1 MKKSLFI
8 LTLFMMMTQIGFSQH
23 KGAHAVTYKF
33 IGIDTHSPYA
43 KANDDGTFQFKFD
56 RKAAFDNMQPGIE
69 MSYYYGIKDW
79 LAVGVPIRVGKIS
92 LRQPLV
98 MDVES
103 PAAYK
108 EALFFAADARAKI
121 SAEFMKNQI
130 VVPYL
135 STGFGMMK
143 RRGTK
148 AIDMQIPVE
157 LGLSFRVADNFF
169 LSVGTEYRVS
179 LDEMS
184 DKDAQ
189 SFTDNM
195 IHSAGF
201 TFVIGDKEETPP
213 PPPPVEIE
221 VEEPPADA
229 DGDGIVDEEDTCPDV
244 AGLAKFAGCPD
255 TDGDD
260 IQDSADDCPD
270 VAGLA
275 AFKGCPDS
283 DGDGLPDNNDDC
295 PTEAGSLSNKGCPVK
310 VLDRDNDGVSDED
323 DACPDTPGK
332 AALAGCPD
340 TDGDGIADK
349 KDQCPSAPGIAKFN
363 GCPDTDGDG
372 VADKNDRC
380 PTTKGTIANKG
391 CPEIKKEDVKALTFA
406 TEGVEFETGKNI
418 IRTSSY
424 PSLDNVASIMAKY
437 PNYSLSISGYTDSVG
452 NDANN
457 LKLSEKRAQACFD
470 YLVGKGVSSSRM
482 GSAGYGEA
490 SPVADNATKEGR
502 QRNRRVEFRIF
513 LK

>member
-8 LTLFMMMTQIGFSQH
+8 FSIVFLMMSQIGLSQH
-23 KGAHAVTYKF
+23 KGAHAISYKF
-33 IGIDTHSPYA
+33 IGVDTHSPYA
-43 KANDDGTFQFKFD
+43 KVNTDGTRQFKFD
-56 RKAAFDNMQPGIE
+56 SDGAFDNMTGGIE
-69 MSYYYGIKDW
+69 IGYHYGINDW
-79 LAVGVPIRVGKIS
+79 LAVGVPFRVGKINI
-92 LRQPLV
+92 RQDSV
-98 MDVES
+98 GNNFSD
-103 PAAYK
+103 
-108 EALFFAADARAKI
+108 ALFVTADIRAKL
-121 SAEFMKNQI
+121 SASFMPKQI
-130 VVPYL
+130 LTPYL

-143 RRGTK
+143 RERDN
-148 AIDMQIPVE
+148 IDMQLPVE
-157 LGLSFRVADNFF
+157 LGLSLRVANNFF
-169 LSVGTEYRVS
+169 ISVGTEYRFS
-179 LDEMS
+179 FDELG
-184 DKDAQ
+184 DGDVQ

-195 IHSAGF
+195 LHSAGF
-201 TFVIGDKEETPP
+201 IFVIGDQEETP

-221 VEEPPADA
+221 VEAPPADT
-229 DGDGIVDEEDTCPDV
+229 DGDGIVDTEDTCPDV

-270 VAGLA
+270 VVGLA
-275 AFKGCPDS
+275 AFKGCPDT
-283 DGDGLPDNNDDC
+283 DGDGLPDNSDDC
-295 PTEAGSLSNKGCPVK
+295 PTEAGSLSNKGCPIK

-349 KDQCPSAPGIAKFN
+349 KDQCPSAPGVAKFN
-363 GCPDTDGDG
+363 GCPDTDNDG
-372 VADKNDRC
+372 VADKSDKC
-380 PTTKGTIANKG
+380 PTTKGTIANNG

-437 PNYSLSISGYTDSVG
+437 PNYSLSINGYTDSVG
-452 NDANN
+452 NDNNN

-470 YLVGKGVSSSRM
+470 YLMNKGVSPSRM
-482 GSAGYGEA
+482 SSAGYGEA
-490 SPVADNATKEGR
+490 SPIADNASKEGR
-502 QRNRRVEFRIF
+502 QRNRRVEFKIF